1 MARTQTGKG
10 VGGNG
15 VITAN
20 GTNTAGP
27 LPPGEPAGAVAAPAV
42 AATRDLGP
50 NGPASPPLQ
59 PASPAPPPVQPAQ
72 PQGLLAPVATTSP
85 AAPVLPPPPS
95 PPKPRDIEV
104 HVEVIHGGY
113 TNVKVPV
120 AICPRYEGM
129 ALAGPAKEFDR
140 QLDSWLT
147 RAVDLGMIGSGLGQL
162 FPVHM
167 QAKEDRRMKVDSLLM
182 VGMGQPGDFA
192 ADDLRYL
199 MSNVTVAVKSMRQDQ
214 FSTMLIGTRRSELT
228 IGQAVRGFLQGI
240 VDGYARFRVIADAVT
255 FHRDVLQQ
263 SAERPL
269 FISLVEGDE
278 EKAERIFEELAA
290 VAEEG
295 SIPRL
300 QLEPARGDKVD
311 PDPQDDPNATDV
323 DPYVPVTLLRVTK
336 NSTTSTATSGAN
348 SARVWPTGI
357 DVFEYSGI
365 SDVAAVTVRQNEVNP
380 YLVREL
386 PDRMANA
393 SSPEERD
400 ALGLFFTNILIPDD
414 FQKLADGNVDLS
426 IEVDETTAAIPWEMA
441 AHKKHSK
448 TSFLG
453 TSAGVSRQFRTLLS
467 PPPGSPPA
475 LNRHM
480 KVLVIADPAPGMLRL
495 PHAREEGLAVIDVI
509 NHARIKWEGEYDFEV
524 TVRIGS
530 HQATEGLKPLLDEI
544 RQRGPWIA
552 SAEPCDPFKLALLI
566 VNEHFDV
573 IHFAGHG
580 AFDRGTRRAGWVFDQ
595 DCFLSAQEI
604 FRVRQVPR
612 LVFANACFSSVT
624 TSQNE
629 QRGQLV
635 GLAQAFFAR
644 GIPNYIGTAWEVD
657 DACARECARWFYARV
672 LGLRNP
678 DNNRDAVIGLAP
690 PATIGDAL
698 VEARRAVLEFKKESS
713 SWGAYQ
719 HYGRV
724 TDKLLPLPNAL
735 KSRKPR

>member
-1 MARTQTGKG
+1 VVVSA
-10 VGGNG
+10 
-15 VITAN
+15 
-20 GTNTAGP
+20 
-27 LPPGEPAGAVAAPAV
+27 LAAEAD
-42 AATRDLGP
+42 RDLGAA
-50 NGPASPPLQ
+50 GPALPQLQ
-59 PASPAPPPVQPAQ
+59 PAAPAPPPPES
-72 PQGLLAPVATTSP
+72 LAPKPATATAASQATPVAPSAPP
-85 AAPVLPPPPS
+85 A
-95 PPKPRDIEV
+95 PPKSRDVVV
-104 HVEVIHGGY
+104 HIEVIHGGY

-140 QLDSWLT
+140 QVDCWLT

-162 FPVHM
+162 FPVNL
-167 QAKEDRRMKVDSLLM
+167 QRSLEAGRVKVDSLLV
-182 VGMGQPGDFA
+182 VGMGQPGDLA

-199 MSNVTVAVKSMRQDQ
+199 MSNVTVAVKSMGHDQ
-214 FSTMLIGTRRSELT
+214 FSTMLIGTHRNELS
-228 IGQAVRGFLQGI
+228 IGQAVRGFLEGI
-240 VDGYARFRVIADAVT
+240 IDGYDRFRVIADSVT
-255 FHRDVLQQ
+255 FHKDDLQQ
-263 SAERPL
+263 SVEHPL

-278 EKAERIFEELAA
+278 EKSGRIFDELMAIA
-290 VAEEG
+290 DEG
-295 SIPRL
+295 SVPRL
-300 QLEPARGDKVD
+300 HLEAAYGDGVD
-311 PDPQDDPNATDV
+311 PDQAAGPNALDV
-323 DPYVPVTLLRVTK
+323 DPYVPITLIRVTK
-336 NSTTSTATSGAN
+336 SSTPQPASPAAN
-348 SARVWPTGI
+348 SAPIGPTGI
-357 DVFEYSGI
+357 DMFEYSGI
-365 SDVAAVTVRQNEVNP
+365 SDVAAVTVRQSEVNP

-393 SSPEERD
+393 SSAEERE

-414 FQKLADGNVDLS
+414 FQKLADGTVGLS

-441 AHKKHSK
+441 AHKKYSK

-475 LNRHM
+475 LNRRV
-480 KVLVIADPAPGMLRL
+480 KILVIADPAPGILRL
-495 PHAREEGLAVIDVI
+495 PHAREEGLAVVEVID
-509 NHARIKWEGEYDFEV
+509 HARTNWEGEYEFEV
-524 TVRIGS
+524 TVRVGS
-530 HQATEGLKPLLDEI
+530 DQNADALKPLLEDI
-544 RQRGPWIA
+544 RLRGSWIV

-580 AFDRGTRRAGWVFDQ
+580 AFDRRSRRAGWVFDQ

-612 LVFANACFSSVT
+612 LVFGNACFSSVT

-644 GIPNYIGTAWEVD
+644 GIPNYIGTAWQVD

-672 LGLRNP
+672 FGLRHPANG
-678 DNNRDAVIGLAP
+678 DGVIGTAP

-698 VEARRAVLEFKKESS
+698 VEARRAVLEFRKESS

-724 TDKLLPLPNAL
+724 ADKLLPLPNAQR
-735 KSRKPR
+735 SRKAK